1 MKKVIYQNFPTVTDE
16 FEVFDKALYQS
27 MEKDVLGNVH
37 KFLKDGTYFEIWKGK
52 NDYIYNYFPFNS
64 YFLSISL
71 INS

>member
-37 KFLKDGTYFEIWKGK
+37 KFTL
-52 NDYIYNYFPFNS
+52 
-64 YFLSISL
+64 
-71 INS
+71 